1 MTIQEQLSTIV
12 NRVEKVT
19 GINVIGNKNRKQHIV
34 YAKKLYCYSARK
46 KNITFHE
53 IADFIKINHATV
65 IWHCNDTEYLLKQ
78 DKVFYG
84 NYLRVQGQ
92 PAEGKSERDYFDLAI
107 AQHLKRQL

>member
-1 MTIQEQLSTIV
+1 MTIKEQLTTIV
-12 NRVEKVT
+12 ERVERVT
-19 GINVIGNKNRKQHIV
+19 GVNVNRNKTRLQHIV
-34 YAKKLYCYSARK
+34 YAKKLYCYSARQ

-53 IADFIKINHATV
+53 IANHIGMNHATV
-65 IWHCNDTEYLLKQ
+65 MWHCNDTEYLLKQ